1 MNYENTSLWQKT
13 LARQLEPDVNDKER
27 EFLRVE
33 FEHFRERAKI
43 LASEINRTLPEFTVH
58 DISHIDALWDTA
70 ELATKDCT
78 DLNPAEAFVLGGAFL
93 IHDLGMGLAAY
104 PNGIAELKSGNL
116 WKDVVASLLKKEL
129 GRSAKPDEINN
140 LDSRIEK
147 IAIEQVLRQLH
158 AQQAGRLAQISWK
171 DDNGGEIFL
180 IDNLELRSSYG
191 QIIGLIAY
199 SHWWPVDEL
208 EDRLGTTLGA
218 PGNFPIDWTI
228 DVIKLA
234 CILRIAD
241 AIQIDDRRAPKFL
254 RAIRKPK
261 GYSDLHWNFQQKLYQ
276 PRLEHGRLVY
286 TSKSPFSTNEIDS
299 WWVCYDT
306 LKMIDTELKEVDSLL
321 ADTNRPR
328 LNPRGVASIESPHR
342 ISKLIKVDGWSPIDT
357 QIKVTNVAKLVNTL
371 GGKYLYGDN
380 ATIPLRELIQNASD
394 AIKARRLLD
403 DKDND
408 FGDIIITT
416 GNDEI
421 GSYIEIKDNGI
432 GMSPKVLTG
441 PFIDFGESFW
451 GSSLMHEELPGLE
464 SKGFNSTGKYGI
476 GFYSVFMWGK
486 KVSVY
491 TRRFDKG
498 REETVA
504 LEFNDGVYSRPILR
518 KTDRSEYIKDG
529 GTKIKIWLPKGRTIN
544 TLLSEYN
551 LPNLKEVILSLCPSL
566 DCNLYLNDKSNRLI
580 KANDWITI
588 PAIDL
593 VIRIIGESKFKML
606 NDDFKQSI
614 VDFSKN
620 MKIIEED
627 DKKIVGR
634 AFIYSNLY
642 KDTYSNSIGKFFIN
656 GIVTDGGLLSS
667 ELNGI
672 MGILIGSSNKASRD
686 CATPIV
692 SEKALTSWANEQAI
706 LLSKYTLDSFAEENC
721 ASFIRLMKG
730 DTANLKIAVYKNKW
744 VNRHELK
751 EIITKDNYEEY
762 LLVPRNFDFYNSSE
776 IQNLHL
782 KENVISVQQGVMG
795 LLSTHK
801 PANVTFWPKCDNY
814 ISTSLE
820 GLVKEIIADV
830 WNIDIDKIE
839 KYPIF
844 PKDKGTFSADI
855 GIVNGKPIKD
865 YVKILTK
872 KAHFLIRDIKPEA

>member
-1 MNYENTSLWQKT
+1 MNYENTTLWQKT

-27 EFLRVE
+27 EILRVE
-33 FEHFRERAKI
+33 FEHFREHAKI

-70 ELATKDCT
+70 ELVTKDCT
-78 DLNPAEAFVLGGAFL
+78 NLNPAEAFVLGGAFL
-93 IHDLGMGLAAY
+93 IHDLGMGLAAF
-104 PNGIAELKSGNL
+104 PNGIAELKNSNL
-116 WKDVVASLLKKEL
+116 WKDVVASLLRKEL
-129 GRSAKPDEINN
+129 DRPAKPDEIKN
-140 LDSRIEK
+140 LDSQVEK
-147 IAIEQVLRQLH
+147 IATEQVLRQLH
-158 AQQAGRLAQISWK
+158 AKQAEKLAQISWK
-171 DDNGGEIFL
+171 DNNGHEIFL
-180 IDNLELRSSYG
+180 IDNPELRSSYG

-208 EDRLGTTLGA
+208 ENRLGTTLGA

-276 PRLEHGRLVY
+276 PRLERSRLVY
-286 TSKSPFSTNEIDS
+286 TSKSPFSINEIDS

-306 LKMIDTELKEVDSLL
+306 LRMIDKELKEVDSLL

-328 LNPRGVASIESPHR
+328 LNPIGVASIESPNR
-342 ISKLIKVDGWSPIDT
+342 MSKLIKVDGWSPIDT
-357 QIKVTNVAKLVNTL
+357 KIKVTNVAKLVNTL

-380 ATIPLRELIQNASD
+380 ITVPLRELIQNASD
-394 AIKARRLLD
+394 AIRARRLLEDED
-403 DKDND
+403 DN
-408 FGDIIITT
+408 FGDITIKT

-421 GSYIEIKDNGI
+421 GSYIEIEDNGI
-432 GMSPKVLTG
+432 GMSQKVLTG

-476 GFYSVFMWGK
+476 GFYSIFMWGK

-491 TRRFDKG
+491 TRRFEKG
-498 REETVA
+498 REETIA
-504 LEFNDGVYSRPILR
+504 LEFNNGVDSRPILR
-518 KTDRSEYIKDG
+518 KTNKSEYIKDG
-529 GTKIKIWLPKGRTIN
+529 GTRIKVWFPKGKTIN
-544 TLLSEYN
+544 TLLAEYN
-551 LPNLKEVILSLCPSL
+551 LPELKEVVSSLCPSL
-566 DCNLYLNDKSNRLI
+566 DCNLYLNDKSIRLI

-588 PAIDL
+588 PSIEL
-593 VIRIIGESKFKML
+593 VIRIIGESKFKIL
-606 NDDFKQSI
+606 NEDIKQSI
-614 VDFSKN
+614 IDFSKN
-620 MKIIEED
+620 MKILEED

-634 AFIYSNLY
+634 AFIYNNSY
-642 KDTYSNSIGKFFIN
+642 KETYSNSIGNVFLN

-672 MGILIGSSNKASRD
+672 MGILIGSSNRASRD

-692 SEKALTSWANEQAI
+692 SEKALTTWANEQAV

-721 ASFIRLMKG
+721 ASSIRLMKG
-730 DTANLKIAVYKNKW
+730 DTANLKIAVYKNRW

-751 EIITKDNYEEY
+751 EMIMEDNYEEY
-762 LLVPRNFDFYNSSE
+762 LLVSRNFEFYDSSE
-776 IQNLHL
+776 KQNLCL
-782 KENVISVQQGVMG
+782 KENVISVQQGIMG
-795 LLSTHK
+795 LLSVPK
-801 PANVTFWPKCDNY
+801 PINVIFWPKYDDY

-820 GLVKEIIADV
+820 GLVKEIIAEV
-830 WNIDIDKIE
+830 WNIDVSKIE
-839 KYPIF
+839 KYPVF
-844 PKDKGTFSADI
+844 PKDKGTFSANVGTID
-855 GIVNGKPIKD
+855 GKLIND

-872 KAHFLIRDIKPEA
+872 NGTNL